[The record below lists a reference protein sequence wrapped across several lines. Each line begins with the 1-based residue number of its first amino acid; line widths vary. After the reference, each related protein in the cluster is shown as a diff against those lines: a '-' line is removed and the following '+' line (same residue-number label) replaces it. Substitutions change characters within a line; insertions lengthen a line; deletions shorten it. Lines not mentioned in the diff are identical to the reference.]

1 MQLKD
6 IDFSGR
12 VAIVTGGSTG
22 IGLASARQFAHLGAK
37 VVIASRNAENLAAA
51 AAQITSETG
60 APCLSVPTDVR
71 DETAVIALVEQ
82 TVAAFGRVDILINN
96 AGGTRMAPLET
107 IPTKAWEAS
116 FALNVH
122 SAYFATREAGRHMIA
137 QGSGAIVNVSSM
149 AGHNGVTGGAHYAS
163 SKAALEM
170 FTLATAVDW
179 GRYGIRCNC
188 VAPGLIASERAVV
201 AWDVGGIPSEALA
214 RTIPLRRVGTPEEL
228 SNAVVFLASDA
239 AAYITGQVLPV
250 DGGPQ
255 VGGVPLD

>member
-6 IDFSGR
+6 IDFTGR
-12 VAIVTGGSTG
+12 AAIITGGSTG
-22 IGLASARQFAHLGAK
+22 IGLATARQLGRLGADI
-37 VVIASRNAENLAAA
+37 VIASRNAANLSEAAA
-51 AAQITSETG
+51 AVSAETG
-60 APCLSVPTDVR
+60 ARCVPVPTDVR
-71 DETAVIALVEQ
+71 NEAAVIALVER
-82 TVAAFGRVDILINN
+82 TVTEFGRVDVLVNN
-96 AGGTRMAPLET
+96 AGGTRMGPLEA

-116 FALNVH
+116 FSLNVH

-137 QGSGAIVNVSSM
+137 QGSGSIVNVSSM
-149 AGHNGVTGGAHYAS
+149 AGHRGVTGGAHYAS

-201 AWDVGGIPSEALA
+201 AWEVGGVPAEAMS
-214 RTIPLRRVGTPEEL
+214 RNIPLRRVGTSEEL
-228 SNAVVFLASDA
+228 ANAIVFLASDA

-250 DGGPQ
+250 DGGPM
-255 VGGVPLD
+255 VGGIVLD